1 MNISEPLILPWKKTW
16 PTISESAFVAPTASV
31 IGDVHVGDRTSIWF
45 NVVLRGD
52 VNSIRVGC
60 CTNIQDGTIVH
71 VSAAMHPTVIG
82 DRVLIGHAAV
92 IHACTL
98 MNDCFVGMGAIVMDG
113 AVVEEKAMV
122 AAGALVSPGKKVK
135 SGQLWAGRPARYVRD
150 LKSAEL
156 REVSRQTKRYVQLG
170 KSYSEVADHNG

>member
-1 MNISEPLILPWKKTW
+1 MSTSEPLILPWNKTW
-16 PTISESAFVAPTASV
+16 PTISQSAFVAPTASV
-31 IGDVHVGDRTSIWF
+31 IGDVYVGDSASIWF

-52 VNSIRVGC
+52 VNSIRIGC
-60 CTNIQDGTIVH
+60 RTNIQDGTIVH
-71 VSAAMHPTVIG
+71 VSAVMHPTVIG

-122 AAGALVSPGKKVK
+122 AAGALVPPGKKVK

-150 LKSAEL
+150 LTSAEL
-156 REVSRQTKRYVQLG
+156 REFSKQTRRYVQLG
-170 KSYSEVADHNG
+170 KSYNELTNHNG